1 MDTAPTKNPTL
12 SDALISM
19 SQAMT
24 HIADKLEKLQARVDK
39 LEGVITKTFPPLEPM
54 TDEQRMESFRESAKR
69 LFESGDITEED
80 YASVVRDYETMA
92 TNSKL

>member
-54 TDEQRMESFRESAKR
+54 TD
-69 LFESGDITEED
+69 
-80 YASVVRDYETMA
+80 
-92 TNSKL
+92 